1 MANLEGLNDFQLF
14 KACGPLYP
22 VFALESLASV
32 LMGVFFCY
40 LALRIAVRTEVNAP
54 AWAMYRWF
62 FDTINPSFQFWWK
75 DACSMGMWLTSRWQ
89 EVKNWPKMCNRPLA
103 DRVNLCQMLNLA
115 MVIAQ
120 AAAFFM
126 TAFRWLHIQNVNGLR
141 YLAYAFTCAVM
152 QAELVILI
160 APYVPCFRFNVIAVV
175 MFTHAWMILGWIG
188 SLQSGMLFEDASWEE
203 FIENYDWSVLV
214 VTNKGLL
221 IGSTTVGMF
230 VVMFIQ
236 MPFLLLMYFLGGGC
250 RAHPDLPYYYLRLL
264 AVVWTTWPAFPAW
277 WLVSAEGLG
286 LLSDAKSNAVGFGI
300 LNICSKGAFTYFM
313 LKIYADYQTRFPKPD
328 VGQKPPEPPR
338 IVKALQEFDSDD
350 GKALITQKAKR
361 AVAKAQSL
369 EPVKEEAK
377 S

>member
-75 DACSMGMWLTSRWQ
+75 

-160 APYVPCFRFNVIAVV
+160 APYDVKPICYEIEPVLAQF
-175 MFTHAWMILGWIG
+175 
-188 SLQSGMLFEDASWEE
+188 LFAS
-203 FIENYDWSVLV
+203 
-214 VTNKGLL
+214 
-221 IGSTTVGMF
+221 
-230 VVMFIQ
+230 IQ
-236 MPFLLLMYFLGGGC
+236 
-250 RAHPDLPYYYLRLL
+250 
-264 AVVWTTWPAFPAW
+264 VWTTWPAFPAW

-361 AVAKAQSL
+361 AVAKDVAEGSAWKVAAL
-369 EPVKEEAK
+369 LGRTRFLFLPEGIWHNVGSMAGLTTAITHEPVLKQQSSNSTAK
-377 S
+377 PGKQALHEGVPDETAVTALDMMNP